1 MAYPL
6 FSRYCEKI
14 RKNIH
19 EMSYKGLAK
28 QSRQAYT
35 DLQSKNPMGF
45 FYFPMENRKDVV
57 FFHGRG
63 VTDPA
68 VEGSGV

>member
-1 MAYPL
+1 
-6 FSRYCEKI
+6 
-14 RKNIH
+14 
-19 EMSYKGLAK
+19 MSHKDLAK

-57 FFHGRG
+57 SFLRQGSDRSHREGKRG
-63 VTDPA
+63 VTAPIILSH
-68 VEGSGV
+68 G